1 LKKVGAPV
9 TEDNKSS
16 NHTLGKIS
24 DTEIREV
31 IMREISRQRDN
42 LILIASENFTS
53 QEVIRT
59 MGSVLTNKYAEGY
72 PGFRYYEGCENADRV
87 EEIARERA
95 NKLFGSNYCNVQPHS
110 GVNANTAVFLSI
122 LKCGDKIL
130 SMNLRDGGHLSHGH
144 KQNLTGMYYDIY
156 TYSVDPDTE
165 MLDYDDIKKKAKII
179 QPKLIIAGASS
190 YSRKIEF
197 KKFREIADEVGAYL
211 MADTA
216 HIAGLMVSGLHPD
229 SVGVAD
235 FTTAT
240 THKTI
245 RGPRGG
251 MIVADKKYGGLIDK
265 SVFPGVQGGP
275 LMHIIAAKAV
285 AFREALQDSFK
296 QYSRRIIENS
306 AELCRHMK
314 DEGFR
319 IVSGGTDNHLFL
331 IDLSDRG
338 ITGKDAADL
347 LARAGIILNYN
358 VIPYDKL
365 TPTIT
370 SGIRIGTP
378 AVTTQGMGKE
388 EMHIIGDLISG
399 AIKNRDKDKIIRDI
413 KEKVIKLVH
422 RFPVY
427 TNMEI

>member
-1 LKKVGAPV
+1 MDADKVKAG
-9 TEDNKSS
+9 
-16 NHTLGKIS
+16 NHTHSQVFDGKIR
-24 DTEIREV
+24 DIIGDEIK
-31 IMREISRQRDN
+31 RQQEN
-42 LILIASENFTS
+42 IILIASENFTS

-72 PGFRYYEGCENADRV
+72 PGFRYYEGCENMDII
-87 EEIARERA
+87 EEIARQRA

-110 GVNANTAVFLSI
+110 GVNANMAVFLSV
-122 LKCGDKIL
+122 LKCGDRIL

-144 KQNLTGMYYDIY
+144 KQNLTGKYFEVH
-156 TYSVDPDTE
+156 TYGVDPDTE
-165 MLDYDDIKKKAKII
+165 MIDYGDIMKQAKIVK
-179 QPKLIIAGASS
+179 PNLIIAGASS
-190 YSRKIEF
+190 YSRTIDF
-197 KKFREIADEVGAYL
+197 SKFREIADEVGAYF

-216 HIAGLMVSGLHPD
+216 HIAGLMVSGYHPN

-251 MIVADKKYGGLIDK
+251 MIVADKKYAGLIDK
-265 SVFPGVQGGP
+265 SVFPGIQGGP

-285 AFREALQDSFK
+285 AYKEALEETFK
-296 QYSRRIIENS
+296 DYSRRIIENS
-306 AELCRHMK
+306 KVLCQYMK

-331 IDLSDRG
+331 VDLSDKK
-338 ITGKDAADL
+338 ITGIEAADL
-347 LARAGIILNYN
+347 LASVGLVLNCN

-378 AVTTQGMGKE
+378 AVTTQGMGTG
-388 EMHIIGDLISG
+388 EMQKIGEYIS
-399 AIKNRDKDKIIRDI
+399 AVLKNMDKQTVLADIRA
-413 KEKVIKLVH
+413 KVKKLAGE
-422 RFPVY
+422 FPVY
-427 TNMEI
+427 SNMDA

>member
-1 LKKVGAPV
+1 
-9 TEDNKSS
+9 
-16 NHTLGKIS
+16 
-24 DTEIREV
+24 
-31 IMREISRQRDN
+31 M
-42 LILIASENFTS
+42 
-53 QEVIRT
+53 
-59 MGSVLTNKYAEGY
+59 
-72 PGFRYYEGCENADRV
+72 
-87 EEIARERA
+87 
-95 NKLFGSNYCNVQPHS
+95 
-110 GVNANTAVFLSI
+110 AVFLAV

-144 KQNLTGMYYDIY
+144 KQNLTGRYYDIY

-165 MLDYDDIKKKAKII
+165 ILDYEDIAKRAKII

-190 YSRKIEF
+190 YSRHLDF
-197 KKFREIADEVGAYL
+197 KKFREIADDVGAYL

-216 HIAGLMVSGLHPD
+216 HIAGLMVSGYHPD

-251 MIVADKKYGGLIDK
+251 MVVADKKYAGLIDK
-265 SVFPGVQGGP
+265 SIFPGIQGGP

-296 QYSRRIIENS
+296 EYSKRIIDNS
-306 AELCRHMK
+306 SALCQYMK

-331 IDLSDRG
+331 IDLSNKG
-338 ITGKDAADL
+338 ITGIDAADL
-347 LARAGIILNYN
+347 LATAGIILNYN

-378 AVTTQGMGKE
+378 AVTTQGMGKN
-388 EMHIIGDLISG
+388 EMHKIGEYIAGVL
-399 AIKNRDKDKIIRDI
+399 KNRDKDK
-413 KEKVIKLVH
+413 VIKDIRGKVRKLAH
-422 RFPVY
+422 EFPVY
-427 TNMEI
+427 SNMEV